1 MIKKMLLI
9 VKSLGPLKVNVVMD
23 IAYMQKIYITNLS
36 THFQSLSKRVFD
48 VINLYYVVFCD
59 GWKNCVSIC
68 FHCFNTKE
76 IYIVTHVL
84 FFLFFCE
91 KYSYPCLY
99 IHRGR
104 FFMKKNSPILETSFS
119 ELSISSWT
127 FFFFFFFFG
136 QGKKTHTHTSKF
148 FTSFLRWSFSI

>member
-59 GWKNCVSIC
+59 G
-68 FHCFNTKE
+68 
-76 IYIVTHVL
+76 
-84 FFLFFCE
+84 
-91 KYSYPCLY
+91 
-99 IHRGR
+99 
-104 FFMKKNSPILETSFS
+104 
-119 ELSISSWT
+119 
-127 FFFFFFFFG
+127 
-136 QGKKTHTHTSKF
+136 
-148 FTSFLRWSFSI
+148 